1 MSSHPVAV
9 QGDKGGAAGACGV
22 GGDSNNQTSAK
33 TPRADVF
40 YAATRRARQTSLSSR
55 KNCQASG
62 SPLLFASVFV
72 LALDAGGAT
81 GALGYAHS
89 VLGLGFAAIAGLSGG
104 YPILIRLGDSRIARM
119 RVDSDGAIGALSD
132 ARSIRVLGCAAIAGL
147 GSCYSV
153 LVLVDNSSFARIRV
167 GYNGSLTIAG
177 RCNKQTRDHQ

>member
-55 KNCQASG
+55 KNCQTSG

-81 GALGYAHS
+81 RTLGYTHS
-89 VLGLGFAAIAGLSGG
+89 VLGLGFAAVAGLGRCYSV
-104 YPILIRLGDSRIARM
+104 RVRVGDSGIARP

-132 ARSIRVLGCAAIAGL
+132 GRSIRGLGCAAIGL
-147 GSCYSV
+147 SGCHSV
-153 LVLVDNSSFARIRV
+153 LILVDNSSFARIRV

>member
-89 VLGLGFAAIAGLSGG
+89 VLGLG
-104 YPILIRLGDSRIARM
+104 
-119 RVDSDGAIGALSD
+119 
-132 ARSIRVLGCAAIAGL
+132 CAAIAGL